1 MRRRPALVLALFAA
15 AAAACGGNADEP
27 YELKDTHAC
36 LRKERVRVTTKNVDF
51 VASTAAGGALH
62 AEFARNEVTVAFGD
76 SEEDAARTERAY
88 RRFAPKRLNID
99 DVLRRDRN
107 VVLLWGVAPSPED
120 AETISRCLNS

>member
-1 MRRRPALVLALFAA
+1 MRRALVVAFSLLALAA
-15 AAAACGGNADEP
+15 GCGGDADRP
-27 YELKDTHAC
+27 YELDATRAC
-36 LRKERVRVTTKNVDF
+36 LRNARVPVSMNVDF

-62 AEFARNEVTVAFGD
+62 AEFPKTKNEVTIAFGE

-107 VVLLWGVAPSPED
+107 AVLLWGVAPNEQD
-120 AETISRCLNS
+120 AETISRCLTP

>member
-1 MRRRPALVLALFAA
+1 MRRQAGLVLGLVAL
-15 AAAACGGNADEP
+15 AAACGGNADEP
-27 YELKDTHAC
+27 YELNDTQAC
-36 LRKERVRVTTKNVDF
+36 LRRERVRVTTKNVDF
-51 VASTAAGGALH
+51 VASTAARGALH

-107 VVLLWGVAPSPED
+107 VVLLWGVAPSAED
-120 AETISRCLNS
+120 AETISRCLTS

>member
-1 MRRRPALVLALFAA
+1 MGRKLPLALTLVALV
-15 AAAACGGNADEP
+15 AACGGDADEH
-27 YELKDTHAC
+27 YKLEDTQAC
-36 LRKERVRVTTKNVDF
+36 LRRERVPVSTKNVDF

-62 AEFARNEVTVAFGD
+62 AEFPKNEVTVAFGD

-88 RRFAPKRLNID
+88 RRFAPKRININ